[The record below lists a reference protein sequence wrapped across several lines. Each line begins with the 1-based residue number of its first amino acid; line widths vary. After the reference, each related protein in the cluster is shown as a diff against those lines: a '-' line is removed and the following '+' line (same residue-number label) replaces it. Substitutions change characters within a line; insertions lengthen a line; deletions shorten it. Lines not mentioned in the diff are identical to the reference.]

1 MKRNQ
6 IFREKNKKK
15 RDKQGAQSAGREEA
29 LTHWLVDY
37 PSPFSPDPAMDA
49 TAAATLAEIHVWY
62 RHLSPR
68 GLRQGYGPTRRGGR
82 LDRSFNR
89 ISSFSGENLVGLFF
103 VIAFFFVIV
112 FFFFY
117 SIVIQY

>member
-82 LDRSFNR
+82 LDPAS
-89 ISSFSGENLVGLFF
+89 LVPAHGVLKKPESPREA
-103 VIAFFFVIV
+103 VAAGPAGG
-112 FFFFY
+112 
-117 SIVIQY
+117 